1 MSTLPDIKAYLAR
14 WIDLVASAVVQVLL
28 SLRRR
33 RTVQI
38 IEQDDGSFAI
48 GSETIRVVDGQIVAQ
63 HPDQIEAVL
72 RGGHAELALK
82 PSRFLF
88 RPLELPQR
96 ASEFL
101 SGVVRAQIDRLTPWS
116 ANEAVFGVSEPQVA
130 GTDRIVVT
138 VVATARALVQPVIDA
153 LAGAGSQSVALTTA
167 AAGGAPIRV
176 LDHSVRGAID
186 VARVRQLLVVSLLA
200 VGLLAG
206 AALSAATVY
215 GYQLGNEQDA
225 LAQRIAARRAAIRAG
240 REGGT
245 AVVSPLRTL
254 ERRKFATP
262 SSVIVLDV
270 LSQILPDHTYVTELR
285 IEGDKV
291 RLIGVTR
298 DAPSLIR
305 LLEQSPHFSRAT
317 FFAPTTHAP
326 SDPGERFHIEAQI
339 EPVFAVHS

>member
-1 MSTLPDIKAYLAR
+1 M
-14 WIDLVASAVVQVLL
+14 L

-33 RTVQI
+33 RTVEV
-38 IEQDDGSFAI
+38 IEQDDGSFVI
-48 GSETIRVVDGQIVAQ
+48 GGEPVRLVDGQIVEQ
-63 HPDQIEAVL
+63 HPDRIQAML
-72 RGGHAELALK
+72 RGGHADVALK
-82 PSRFLF
+82 PARFLF

-101 SGVVRAQIDRLTPWS
+101 FGVVRAQIDRLTPWS
-116 ANEAVFGVSEPQVA
+116 ANDAVFGVSAPQDA

-138 VVATARALVQPVIDA
+138 VAATARALVQPVIDA
-153 LAGAGSQSVALTTA
+153 LTAAGAQSVAVTTA
-167 AAGGAPIRV
+167 AAGAAPIQV
-176 LDHSVRGAID
+176 LDHSARGTID
-186 VARVRQLLVVSLLA
+186 VARVRQILVVTLLA
-200 VGLLAG
+200 VGLLAASGLG
-206 AALSAATVY
+206 AAAVY

-240 REGGT
+240 RTGGST
-245 AVVSPLRTL
+245 VVTPLRAL

-317 FFAPTTHAP
+317 FFAPTTHGP

-339 EPVFAVHS
+339 EPVFALHS